1 MRRSIIKEPLLQ
13 QCERDLSL
21 QIGLALILEQA
32 ACFCCEICI
41 VLIHWHRLRHIR
53 CGWVEAEQGI
63 KSLFW
68 CGGCT
73 LCPFTRITHGTTCSC
88 VLLVFEGTDLMK
100 IGFWVCLIMILSWWR
115 SFWWIFHPAFEQF
128 RNVFG
133 VGCISGSLVRP
144 RTSVCVRLTIIVVT
158 KINGWLQVLQM
169 KIMSRWLVKG
179 QSLTKSLLGH
189 VDISLKPSLP
199 LALGDWLIIWITW
212 KTILAVT
219 VLMAIK
225 PCLELSELLFQVG
238 VPVIFYIIVSS
249 LRKVGSYGGPSAP
262 IKKFSIIKLRFLPF
276 FIFLNSPD
284 WNKKED

>member
-1 MRRSIIKEPLLQ
+1 
-13 QCERDLSL
+13 
-21 QIGLALILEQA
+21 
-32 ACFCCEICI
+32 
-41 VLIHWHRLRHIR
+41 
-53 CGWVEAEQGI
+53 
-63 KSLFW
+63 
-68 CGGCT
+68 
-73 LCPFTRITHGTTCSC
+73 
-88 VLLVFEGTDLMK
+88 MK

-199 LALGDWLIIWITW
+199 LALGDWLIMWITW

-219 VLMAIK
+219 VVMAIK

-249 LRKVGSYGGPSAP
+249 LRKVGSYGSPSIAQKSLEVDYHLLFMIGEVTAFDTRPQIICPSKPAALTASQQTSVGRNWSP
-262 IKKFSIIKLRFLPF
+262 IPWTM
-276 FIFLNSPD
+276 FLNVRDQDDVFLWSP
-284 WNKKED
+284 WPFLHPNFVTARWPSHNFQISTTSYKL